1 MEIKTRFDI
10 GDTVLII
17 HDNQIVSCK
26 VNNISYYNGIVTYEL
41 LIHKSLTM
49 MDRDITTLREE
60 ANVVKEF
67 EELKKH
73 IVKAKL

>member
-26 VNNISYYNGIVTYEL
+26 VNNISYYNGIVNYEL

-60 ANVVKEF
+60 ANVSKEF
-67 EELKKH
+67 EELKN
-73 IVKAKL
+73 IL